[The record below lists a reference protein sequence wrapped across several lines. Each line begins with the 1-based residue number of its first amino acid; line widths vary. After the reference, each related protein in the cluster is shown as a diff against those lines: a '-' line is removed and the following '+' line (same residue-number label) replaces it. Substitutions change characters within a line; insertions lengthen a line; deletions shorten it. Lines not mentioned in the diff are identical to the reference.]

1 MRKPKTAARGG
12 LLRLSIRR
20 PDSASPMA
28 ATLLASV
35 ALMLLACSSG
45 TDDDPVAGGASSPA
59 GRPEKVRLVTTI
71 YPLEYFARRIGGD
84 LVDVTNLVAPGV
96 EAHDFEPSPGDM
108 RSMSAADVI
117 VVNGAGF
124 EPWIDR
130 AVANLR
136 GEPKLVIEASRAF
149 SLNGASATAGTAKLS
164 AGGVDPHYWLDPV
177 KASAQAEAV
186 LDALT
191 AVAPAHREVFA
202 KNADRLIE
210 EIELLHDQYSSA
222 LQQCRLDTFVTSHA
236 AFGHLASRYG
246 LVQLPLTGTSPEAEP
261 ATASLARLTRQIK
274 GAGVRY
280 VLAETTGSRRLSQ
293 TVADEVGATLLDMH
307 PLASLTPEQ
316 ASRGD
321 TYLSIMSANLESLT
335 TALECR

>member
-1 MRKPKTAARGG
+1 
-12 LLRLSIRR
+12 
-20 PDSASPMA
+20 MA
-28 ATLLASV
+28 AAVVASV

-45 TDDDPVAGGASSPA
+45 TDAGGASSPTA
-59 GRPEKVRLVTTI
+59 RPEKVRLVTTL
-71 YPLEYFARRIGGD
+71 YPLEYFARRIGGN

-130 AVANLR
+130 AVANLG

-149 SLNGASATAGTAKLS
+149 SLNGASATAGATKLS
-164 AGGVDPHYWLDPV
+164 ASGVDPHYWLDPL

-186 LDALT
+186 RDALM
-191 AVAPAHREVFA
+191 AVAPAHGEVY
-202 KNADRLIE
+202 KNNAARLIE

-261 ATASLARLTRQIK
+261 ATARLARLTKQIRS
-274 GAGVRY
+274 AGVRY

-293 TVADEVGATLLDMH
+293 TVADEIGATLLDIH
-307 PLASLTPEQ
+307 ALESLTPEQ

-321 TYLSIMSANLESLT
+321 TYLSIMRSNLESLR